1 MSGFGFEG
9 FAPVEAV
16 AVEIYTSA
24 YRITGMIHTPFRRV
38 AEILNQL
45 PAAHVTIE
53 EASIAEHAAPE
64 SATRAATAHVAVDE
78 ILVMVA
84 PDVAGQPRAEMRIQ
98 KEPATA
104 VLSMPPLRLA
114 GTVHVPVGSRPI
126 DGFLNVADRFVPMTD
141 VRLTSAAHPDLDC
154 EVPILAVRRDRAQV
168 MVLTDG
174 AEAEAGGDDEGGG

>member
-9 FAPVEAV
+9 FAAVEAV

-24 YRITGMIHTPFRRV
+24 YRITGTIHTPFRRV

-45 PAAHVTIE
+45 PSAHVTIE
-53 EASIAEHAAPE
+53 DASIVEHADA
-64 SATRAATAHVAVDE
+64 AATTSAGSAHVAVDE

-84 PDVAGQPRAEMRIQ
+84 PGLGGQPRAEMRIQ
-98 KEPATA
+98 KAPATA

-114 GTVHVPVGSRPI
+114 GTVHVPVGSRAI
-126 DGFLNVADRFVPMTD
+126 DGFLNVGERFVPMTD
-141 VRLTSAAHPDLDC
+141 VHLTSAAYPELDR

-168 MVLTDG
+168 MVVTDG
-174 AEAEAGGDDEGGG
+174 VEPPVVEDAAPEP